1 MALPANTPTFP
12 LSAFI
17 QPIEHGG
24 EVLNHKVLP
33 VLWEANIVIGRDV
46 MTRNQ
51 FMLFGSDTLQKI
63 ANREDVESRLLVIK
77 LDQETHELEMAIA
90 LMKTQKGNSKNW
102 PIPYPMKK

>member
-1 MALPANTPTFP
+1 MSLPANTPTFP

-33 VLWEANIVIGRDV
+33 ILWEANIVIGRDV
-46 MTRNQ
+46 MTRSQ

-63 ANREDVESRLLVIK
+63 ANREVVETRLLVIE
-77 LDQETHELEMAIA
+77 LDQETDELEMAIA
-90 LMKTQKGNSKNW
+90 LMKSQKGSHD
-102 PIPYPMKK
+102 YEVGEG